1 LTDRLSFWI
10 AAATVI
16 VVAAAVAMTGL
27 LWSSAIALI
36 HVPMTL
42 AVLLLGRATWRALH
56 GRPWA
61 LRAGRR
67 QTLAGVAGFA
77 APLLFLGAWTMAR
90 ESGVTLQAADPER
103 LLWRRRAVIG
113 VRLTATQSGTNR
125 TTMTTGWQ
133 EDAEQPLLPNAGLV
147 VHAPDGVLG
156 ETFAAGLQG
165 RWPAMLASLH
175 GDVTLTCDA
184 PFAPWPL
191 YKSAAFKCKV
201 TTTLQLHPVDQAK
214 PVRSASLTM
223 DVDSTWTMLGLA
235 SRRDF
240 QGWIGG
246 ELAQLVREAIDEH
259 VKKADKQ

>member
-36 HVPMTL
+36 HVPMML
-42 AVLLLGRATWRALH
+42 AVLLLGRASWRALH

-67 QTLAGVAGFA
+67 QVLAGVAGFA

-90 ESGVTLQAADPER
+90 ESGV
-103 LLWRRRAVIG
+103 IG
-113 VRLTATQSGTNR
+113 ARLTATQSGTNR

-133 EDAEQPLLPNAGLV
+133 VDAEQPLLPKAGLV

-175 GDVTLTCDA
+175 GDVTLACDA

-201 TTTLQLHPVDQAK
+201 TATLQLHPVDQAK

-246 ELAQLVREAIDEH
+246 ELAQLVRKAIDED